1 MNNKF
6 QPSSLYIIGPN
17 NEGNE
22 IDKHQMNKMIRAKV
36 IKVNMNNNME
46 RKLLP
51 HISSIYT
58 H

>member
-22 IDKHQMNKMIRAKV
+22 ADNTLDKQDD
-36 IKVNMNNNME
+36 
-46 RKLLP
+46 
-51 HISSIYT
+51 
-58 H
+58 